1 MKGFTFNKAGLNFSR
16 KFTFKNCG
24 GGGGEKQKRVKAS
37 NSKASKSIKTLINL
51 SETCCPLHVQATKES
66 QLH

>member
-1 MKGFTFNKAGLNFSR
+1 MKGFTFNKAGLEFSR
-16 KFTFKNCG
+16 KFTFKNC
-24 GGGGEKQKRVKAS
+24 GGGEKQKRVKAS
-37 NSKASKSIKTLINL
+37 NSKASKPIKTLINL